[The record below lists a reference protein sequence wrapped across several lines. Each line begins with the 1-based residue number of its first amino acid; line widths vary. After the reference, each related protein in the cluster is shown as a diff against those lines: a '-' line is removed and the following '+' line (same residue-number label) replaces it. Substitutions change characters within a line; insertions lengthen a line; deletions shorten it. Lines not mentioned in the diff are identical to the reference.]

1 MKTAFFAGSF
11 DPFTIGHASVVRR
24 ALDIFD
30 RVIIGVGNNSN
41 KRYSRSTDQ
50 RKSDI
55 DSVYADE
62 PRVEVMVYDGLTVD
76 AVKQCGAD
84 VIVKGT
90 LSVADFESERSQAD
104 INREIAGVETVLFI
118 AEPGLSGVSSTM
130 VRELEQNGVDVS
142 RFLAKSGKL

>member
-30 RVIIGVGNNSN
+30 RVIIGVGN

-55 DSVYADE
+55 ERVYADE
-62 PRVEVMVYDGLTVD
+62 PRVEVMVYEGLTVD
-76 AVKQCGAD
+76 AVRQCGAD

-90 LSVADFESERSQAD
+90 RSVADFESERSQAD